1 MANKAAKINV
11 LSLGDNV
18 YIRRQQTLI
27 EIGLSYDEG
36 RTFAQAFVLI
46 PSTMEALIAFWTG
59 EKPKIVQEQAQEAK
73 TKEQI
78 LAEWQKELANG

>member
-1 MANKAAKINV
+1 MASKGVKIDM

-18 YIRRQQTLI
+18 YVRRQQTI
-27 EIGLSYDEG
+27 MEIGLSYDDG
-36 RTFAQAFVLI
+36 RTFAQSFVLI
-46 PSTMEALIAFWTG
+46 PSTMEALIEFWTG